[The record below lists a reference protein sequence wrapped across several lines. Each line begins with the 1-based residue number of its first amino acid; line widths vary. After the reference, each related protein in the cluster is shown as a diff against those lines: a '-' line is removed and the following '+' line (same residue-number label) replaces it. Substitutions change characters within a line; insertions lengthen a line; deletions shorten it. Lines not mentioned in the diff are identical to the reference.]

1 MFDRLEKATEAGM
14 GSYGDRVRQA
24 LLDSAEE
31 LFAAHG
37 IDAVSNRRIAEHAGN
52 SNHSAVNYHFGSRDE
67 LIRACCT
74 DSPTTPMPGDG
85 NSSPC
90 SALTRAYEI
99 C

>member
-52 SNHSAVNYHFGSRDE
+52 SNHSAVNYHF
-67 LIRACCT
+67 AAAT
-74 DSPTTPMPGDG
+74 
-85 NSSPC
+85 NSSAPVAPILRRHLC
-90 SALTRAYEI
+90 PATGTPRHARP
-99 C
+99 